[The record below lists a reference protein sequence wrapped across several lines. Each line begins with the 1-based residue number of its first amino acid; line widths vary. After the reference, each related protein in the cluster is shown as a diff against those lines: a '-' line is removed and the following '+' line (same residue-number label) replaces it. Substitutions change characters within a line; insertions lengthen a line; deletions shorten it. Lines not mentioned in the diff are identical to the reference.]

1 MNTHVCSMQYRDA
14 QNIFLDSTLRDTQY
28 MYTPVYSRIE
38 FIAEKRNPLTM
49 LSRRVIPP

>member
-28 MYTPVYSRIE
+28 MYTHVYSRIE